1 MNGTGTPLSFGTE
14 LFQGDLDRLE
24 EHLMHCAEL
33 IPQFGTCGIQ
43 AVINGPVSWPPDGNP
58 ILGPVHDD
66 KVRNYWAACGMSYG
80 IAHAGYQSML
90 SIQSI
95 ILFVFVN
102 SQDAAM
108 FSRQVFGT
116 VTTFFKTFPQNS
128 RKPVLESTGY
138 FVQEERP
145 NIWWIGSKMAN
156 LQRNCLNAILHDS
169 VDGLLNSIPVPR
181 SERLS
186 LVLQYSMV
194 LTHEISVHFM

>member
-116 VTTFFKTFPQNS
+116 VTTFFKTFSTKFSKTCIGINWLLCTGGASKYLVDWIQNGEPPTELFECDPT
-128 RKPVLESTGY
+128 RFGRWATK
-138 FVQEERP
+138 
-145 NIWWIGSKMAN
+145 
-156 LQRNCLNAILHDS
+156 
-169 VDGLLNSIPVPR
+169 
-181 SERLS
+181 
-186 LVLQYSMV
+186 QY
-194 LTHEISVHFM
+194 TCAKIRET